1 MRRRIW
7 RRTWGTGWRRSQ
19 RIRSSAWSVWRSSK
33 SSGDERWRS
42 VVRPSWDLW
51 PQEHL
56 NLELQ
61 RMEESLKDTREEL
74 SSLLQ
79 QDMEDL
85 KEARREVPLK
95 V

>member
-1 MRRRIW
+1 M
-7 RRTWGTGWRRSQ
+7 
-19 RIRSSAWSVWRSSK
+19 
-33 SSGDERWRS
+33 
-42 VVRPSWDLW
+42 RPSWDLW